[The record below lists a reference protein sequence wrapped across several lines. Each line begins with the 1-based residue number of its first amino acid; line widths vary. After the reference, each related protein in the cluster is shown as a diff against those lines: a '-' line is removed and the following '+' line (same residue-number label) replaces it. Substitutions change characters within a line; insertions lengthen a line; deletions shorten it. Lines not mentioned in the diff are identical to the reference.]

1 MRRRAHGRGHILVS
15 QAHTLNQVFNHLLR
29 RSVERQALPQWDA
42 YMRMAMKAQ
51 SQCRMTL
58 ELAELKNPRPV
69 AFVKQANIANEP
81 Q

>member
-1 MRRRAHGRGHILVS
+1 MDSGFISEDS
-15 QAHTLNQVFNHLLR
+15 QCVIER

-42 YMRMAMKAQ
+42 YRRMAMKAQ

-69 AFVKQANIANEP
+69 AVVKQANIANEP